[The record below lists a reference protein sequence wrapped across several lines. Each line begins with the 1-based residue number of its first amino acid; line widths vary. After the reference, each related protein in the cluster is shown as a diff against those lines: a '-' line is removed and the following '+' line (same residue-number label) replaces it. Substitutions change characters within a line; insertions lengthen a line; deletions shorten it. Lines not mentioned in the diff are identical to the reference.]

1 MYDQCHEPQTRLLA
15 VRPCFK
21 IHLEL
26 ISACRIA
33 NMVLEVKNPLSTQ
46 KQSN

>member
-1 MYDQCHEPQTRLLA
+1 MYDECHEPQTRLLA
-15 VRPCFK
+15 VRLSFK

-33 NMVLEVKNPLSTQ
+33 NTVLEVKNPLSAQ